1 MKKKIIEKLEL
12 PYDDGK
18 GNFSSGSGEIHILRK
33 VNEIIDVLN
42 SWVFEPT
49 LTIPSQSQKQPKG
62 ETIRNYNP
70 EKRWDKYKKSKIE
83 VREFDLVPKVQPE
96 KQEESEEEIDL
107 RKEIVRIFTEED
119 IVLLLADNLLDR
131 LVDFISQLLSERA
144 FSKEELR
151 LLNAYL
157 SLALP
162 EYNNFDKE
170 TKMHEDM
177 DKLHKIL
184 EKLSKLLKEKE
195 NG

>member
-1 MKKKIIEKLEL
+1 MINLL
-12 PYDDGK
+12 LSD
-18 GNFSSGSGEIHILRK
+18 
-33 VNEIIDVLN
+33 
-42 SWVFEPT
+42 
-49 LTIPSQSQKQPKG
+49 QSQKQPKG

-184 EKLSKLLKEKE
+184 EKISKLLKEE
-195 NG
+195 EE

>member
-1 MKKKIIEKLEL
+1 MEQIKYDIPPKEL
-12 PYDDGK
+12 
-18 GNFSSGSGEIHILRK
+18 F
-33 VNEIIDVLN
+33 
-42 SWVFEPT
+42 
-49 LTIPSQSQKQPKG
+49 
-62 ETIRNYNP
+62 
-70 EKRWDKYKKSKIE
+70 KS
-83 VREFDLVPKVQPE
+83 V
-96 KQEESEEEIDL
+96 KQEKSEEEIDL

-131 LVDFISQLLSERA
+131 LVDFISQLLSQRA

-184 EKLSKLLKEKE
+184 EKISKLLKE
-195 NG
+195 